1 MSLHATALYAGILA
15 LLLMYLSFG
24 VIKLRKSA
32 KISIGDGGDEALRR
46 AMRVQANCAEY
57 VPISLILIG
66 LIEANGLPFWLVHAL
81 GIVLVAG
88 RVMHAVGLGKGDDDF
103 TYRIRGMQLTF
114 AVIAA
119 GAGINIVSF
128 AWGLV

>member
-32 KISIGDGGDEALRR
+32 RISIGDGGDEALRR

-88 RVMHAVGLGKGDDDF
+88 GSCTRWASARAMTTSPTAS
-103 TYRIRGMQLTF
+103 
-114 AVIAA
+114 AA
-119 GAGINIVSF
+119 CS
-128 AWGLV
+128 